1 MQAKQYMYLSSLVN
15 ADLTNTYI
23 QFSIINCDRNMTD
36 YSTKE
41 MVEYTSLAYLA
52 MRILAGPDYP
62 E

>member
-36 YSTKE
+36 YSIQE

>member
-1 MQAKQYMYLSSLVN
+1 MYLSSLVN

-36 YSTKE
+36 YSIQE